1 VQNYAKRKKEKKVSL
16 SVSVCVSVRQTIGD
30 CTGCTPDLQDVLPH
44 PVVAAGGVV
53 DVVAEVDVG
62 SGDVDDDDGYCID

>member
-1 VQNYAKRKKEKKVSL
+1 MPNEKKGEK
-16 SVSVCVSVRQTIGD
+16 SVSECVCVCVSVRQTIGD
-30 CTGCTPDLQDVLPH
+30 CTGCTPDLQDVLPL

>member
-1 VQNYAKRKKEKKVSL
+1 M
-16 SVSVCVSVRQTIGD
+16 CVSVRQTIGD
-30 CTGCTPDLQDVLPH
+30 CTGCTPDLQDVLPL